1 MQSAK
6 IFLALGSLNAM
17 LAVILGAFGAHGLK
31 TRLTEN
37 MLAVYQTGV
46 QYHIYHAL
54 GLIVVGLVIMQ
65 LQPSIWFKSAGW
77 LMLAGILL
85 FSGSLYILS
94 ITQLRWLGA
103 ITPFGGTM
111 FIFAWLTFFI
121 GIIRVQ
127 IH

>member
-37 MLAVYQTGV
+37 MLLVYQTGV

-54 GLIVVGLVIMQ
+54 GLIIVGLVIMQ
-65 LQPSIWFKSAGW
+65 LLPSIWFKSAGW
-77 LMLAGILL
+77 LMLTGILL

-103 ITPFGGTM
+103 IAPFGGTA
-111 FIFAWLTFFI
+111 FIFAWLALFI
-121 GIIRVQ
+121 GIIRAQ
-127 IH
+127 NH

>member
-94 ITQLRWLGA
+94 ITQLRWLGV